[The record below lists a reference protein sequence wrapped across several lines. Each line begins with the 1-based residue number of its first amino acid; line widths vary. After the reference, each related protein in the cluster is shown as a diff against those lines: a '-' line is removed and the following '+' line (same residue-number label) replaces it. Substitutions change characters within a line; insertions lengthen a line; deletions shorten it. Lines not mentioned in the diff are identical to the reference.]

1 MEIRKR
7 LLAVIAFMLCFS
19 ASFAQ
24 TDNVQKDINRVK
36 RDTAYIY
43 AEATM
48 KKMED
53 AIEGAKAVLE
63 LQVAEWLKSQGM
75 SGTETCVT
83 KAKENI
89 MTLQTRRG
97 NFHRAFV
104 YVKKS
109 DIITFASESNVLV
122 MKLSDGKS
130 KKDKKES
137 KTTKPVKPAAPAKE
151 ETPAETVAPPVK
163 PAAPAKEE
171 TPAETVAPVKPAAP
185 AKSSTPAVDD
195 DMYMTPKKETAS
207 KPQKA
212 QKKKVEKVEK
222 AEGVEKKEEMTS
234 VVQSANDRLISTT
247 ERQMKNVANVSDIKP
262 LVLSWVDSEKVAPN
276 NYGQTSTL
284 PTSGNFHAFVYD
296 RSGNVVAALRHT
308 DGKTFNLNTLEADDM
323 AKYKGK
329 GYGVFWVRFK

>member
-7 LLAVIAFMLCFS
+7 LLAVIAFMICFS

-24 TDNVQKDINRVK
+24 TDNVQKEINSVK

-48 KKMED
+48 KKIED

-63 LQVAEWLKSQGM
+63 LQMAEWLKSQGM

-89 MTLQTRRG
+89 MTLQTKRG
-97 NFHRAFV
+97 NFHRAFL

-122 MKLSDGKS
+122 MKLSDDKS
-130 KKDKKES
+130 TKDNKAS
-137 KTTKPVKPAAPAKE
+137 KTTKPAKP
-151 ETPAETVAPPVK
+151 
-163 PAAPAKEE
+163 
-171 TPAETVAPVKPAAP
+171 
-185 AKSSTPAVDD
+185 STPVADD
-195 DMYMTPKKETAS
+195 DTYMTPKKETAS
-207 KPQKA
+207 KPQKV
-212 QKKKVEKVEK
+212 KKEKEQ
-222 AEGVEKKEEMTS
+222 KEEMVS
-234 VVQSANDRLISTT
+234 VVQPINDGLNSTA

-262 LVLSWVDSEKVAPN
+262 LILSWVNSEKVAPN

-284 PTSGNFHAFVYD
+284 PTSGDFHAFVYD
-296 RSGNVVAALRHT
+296 RSGNVVAALRHK

-323 AKYKGK
+323 ANYKGK

>member
-24 TDNVQKDINRVK
+24 TDNVQKDINSVK

-48 KKMED
+48 KKIED

-83 KAKENI
+83 KAKENM
-89 MTLQTRRG
+89 MTLQTKRG
-97 NFHRAFV
+97 NFHRAFL

-130 KKDKKES
+130 KKDNKAS
-137 KTTKPVKPAAPAKE
+137 KTTKPAKP
-151 ETPAETVAPPVK
+151 
-163 PAAPAKEE
+163 
-171 TPAETVAPVKPAAP
+171 
-185 AKSSTPAVDD
+185 STPVADD
-195 DMYMTPKKETAS
+195 DTYMTPKKETAS
-207 KPQKA
+207 KPQKV
-212 QKKKVEKVEK
+212 KKEKEQ
-222 AEGVEKKEEMTS
+222 KEEMTS
-234 VVQSANDRLISTT
+234 VVQPINDGLNSTA

-262 LVLSWVDSEKVAPN
+262 LILSWVDSEKVAPN

-284 PTSGNFHAFVYD
+284 PTSGDFHAFVYD
-296 RSGNVVAALRHT
+296 RSGNVVAALRHK
-308 DGKTFNLNTLEADDM
+308 DGKTINLNTLEADDM
-323 AKYKGK
+323 ANYKGK

>member
-24 TDNVQKDINRVK
+24 TDNVQKDINSVK

-48 KKMED
+48 KKIED

-75 SGTETCVT
+75 SGMETCVT
-83 KAKENI
+83 KAKENM
-89 MTLQTRRG
+89 MTLQTKRG
-97 NFHRAFV
+97 NFHRAFL

-130 KKDKKES
+130 KKDNKVS
-137 KTTKPVKPAAPAKE
+137 KTTKPAKPTAPAK
-151 ETPAETVAPPVK
+151 P
-163 PAAPAKEE
+163 
-171 TPAETVAPVKPAAP
+171 
-185 AKSSTPAVDD
+185 STPVADD
-195 DMYMTPKKETAS
+195 DTYMTPKKETAS
-207 KPQKA
+207 KPQKV
-212 QKKKVEKVEK
+212 KKEKEQ
-222 AEGVEKKEEMTS
+222 KEEMAS
-234 VVQSANDRLISTT
+234 VVQPINDGLNSTA

-262 LVLSWVDSEKVAPN
+262 LILSWVVSEKVAPN

-284 PTSGNFHAFVYD
+284 PTSGDFHAFVYD
-296 RSGNVVAALRHT
+296 RRGNVVAALRHK

-323 AKYKGK
+323 ANYKGK

>member
-7 LLAVIAFMLCFS
+7 LLAVIAFMICFS

-24 TDNVQKDINRVK
+24 TDNVQKEINSVK

-48 KKMED
+48 KKIED

-63 LQVAEWLKSQGM
+63 LQMAEWLKSQGM

-89 MTLQTRRG
+89 MTLQTKRG
-97 NFHRAFV
+97 NFHRAFL

-122 MKLSDGKS
+122 MKLSDDKS
-130 KKDKKES
+130 TKDNKAS
-137 KTTKPVKPAAPAKE
+137 KTTKPAKP
-151 ETPAETVAPPVK
+151 
-163 PAAPAKEE
+163 
-171 TPAETVAPVKPAAP
+171 
-185 AKSSTPAVDD
+185 STPVADD
-195 DMYMTPKKETAS
+195 DTYMTPKKETAS
-207 KPQKA
+207 KPQKV
-212 QKKKVEKVEK
+212 KKETEQ
-222 AEGVEKKEEMTS
+222 KEEMVS
-234 VVQSANDRLISTT
+234 VVQPINDGLNSTA

-262 LVLSWVDSEKVAPN
+262 LILSWVNSENVAPN

-284 PTSGNFHAFVYD
+284 PTSGDFHAFVYD
-296 RSGNVVAALRHT
+296 RSGNVVAALRHK

-323 AKYKGK
+323 ANYKGK

>member
-24 TDNVQKDINRVK
+24 TDNVQKDINSVK

-48 KKMED
+48 KKIED

-75 SGTETCVT
+75 SGMETCVT
-83 KAKENI
+83 KAKENM
-89 MTLQTRRG
+89 MTLQTKRG
-97 NFHRAFV
+97 NFHRAFL

-130 KKDKKES
+130 KKDNKVS
-137 KTTKPVKPAAPAKE
+137 KTTKPAKPTAPAK
-151 ETPAETVAPPVK
+151 P
-163 PAAPAKEE
+163 
-171 TPAETVAPVKPAAP
+171 
-185 AKSSTPAVDD
+185 STPVADD
-195 DMYMTPKKETAS
+195 DTYMTPKKETAS
-207 KPQKA
+207 KPQKV
-212 QKKKVEKVEK
+212 KKEKEQ
-222 AEGVEKKEEMTS
+222 KEEMAS
-234 VVQSANDRLISTT
+234 VVQPINDGLNSTA

-262 LVLSWVDSEKVAPN
+262 LILSWVDSEKVAPN

-284 PTSGNFHAFVYD
+284 PTSGDFHAFVYD
-296 RSGNVVAALRHT
+296 RRGNVVAALRHK

-323 AKYKGK
+323 ANYKGK

>member
-24 TDNVQKDINRVK
+24 TDNVQKEINSVK

-48 KKMED
+48 KKIED

-63 LQVAEWLKSQGM
+63 LQMTEWLKSQGM

-89 MTLQTRRG
+89 MTLQTKRG
-97 NFHRAFV
+97 NFHRAFL

-122 MKLSDGKS
+122 MKLSEGKS
-130 KKDKKES
+130 KDNKAS
-137 KTTKPVKPAAPAKE
+137 KTTKPAKPAAPAK
-151 ETPAETVAPPVK
+151 P
-163 PAAPAKEE
+163 
-171 TPAETVAPVKPAAP
+171 
-185 AKSSTPAVDD
+185 STPVADD
-195 DMYMTPKKETAS
+195 DTYMTPKKETAS
-207 KPQKA
+207 KPQKV
-212 QKKKVEKVEK
+212 KKEKEQ
-222 AEGVEKKEEMTS
+222 KEEMVS
-234 VVQSANDRLISTT
+234 VVQSINDGLNSTA

-262 LVLSWVDSEKVAPN
+262 LILSWVDGEKVAPN

-284 PTSGNFHAFVYD
+284 PTSGDFHAFVYD
-296 RSGNVVAALRHT
+296 RSGNVVAALRHK

-323 AKYKGK
+323 ANYKGK

>member
-24 TDNVQKDINRVK
+24 TDNVQKDINSVK

-48 KKMED
+48 KKIED

-75 SGTETCVT
+75 SGMETCVT
-83 KAKENI
+83 KAKENM
-89 MTLQTRRG
+89 MTLQTKRG
-97 NFHRAFV
+97 NFHRAFL

-130 KKDKKES
+130 KKDNKVS
-137 KTTKPVKPAAPAKE
+137 KTTKPAKPTAPAK
-151 ETPAETVAPPVK
+151 P
-163 PAAPAKEE
+163 
-171 TPAETVAPVKPAAP
+171 
-185 AKSSTPAVDD
+185 STPVADD
-195 DMYMTPKKETAS
+195 DTYMTPKKETAS
-207 KPQKA
+207 KPQKV
-212 QKKKVEKVEK
+212 KKEKEQ
-222 AEGVEKKEEMTS
+222 KEEMAS
-234 VVQSANDRLISTT
+234 VVQPINDGLNSTA

-262 LVLSWVDSEKVAPN
+262 LILSWADSEKVAPN

-284 PTSGNFHAFVYD
+284 PTSGDFHAFVYD
-296 RSGNVVAALRHT
+296 RRGNVVAALRHK

-323 AKYKGK
+323 ANYKGK

>member
-7 LLAVIAFMLCFS
+7 LLAVIAFMICFS

-24 TDNVQKDINRVK
+24 TDNVQKEINSVK

-48 KKMED
+48 KKIED

-63 LQVAEWLKSQGM
+63 LQMAEWLKSQGM

-89 MTLQTRRG
+89 MTLQTKRG
-97 NFHRAFV
+97 NFHRAFL

-130 KKDKKES
+130 KKDNKAS
-137 KTTKPVKPAAPAKE
+137 KTTKPAKP
-151 ETPAETVAPPVK
+151 
-163 PAAPAKEE
+163 
-171 TPAETVAPVKPAAP
+171 
-185 AKSSTPAVDD
+185 STPVADD
-195 DMYMTPKKETAS
+195 DTYMTPKKETAS
-207 KPQKA
+207 KPQKV
-212 QKKKVEKVEK
+212 KKEKEQ
-222 AEGVEKKEEMTS
+222 KEEMVS
-234 VVQSANDRLISTT
+234 VVQPINDGLNSTA

-262 LVLSWVDSEKVAPN
+262 LILSWVNSEKVAPN

-284 PTSGNFHAFVYD
+284 PTSGDFHAFVYD
-296 RSGNVVAALRHT
+296 RSGNVVAALRHK

-323 AKYKGK
+323 ANYKGK

>member
-137 KTTKPVKPAAPAKE
+137 KTTKPVKPAAPA
-151 ETPAETVAPPVK
+151 
-163 PAAPAKEE
+163 
-171 TPAETVAPVKPAAP
+171 
-185 AKSSTPAVDD
+185 
-195 DMYMTPKKETAS
+195 
-207 KPQKA
+207 
-212 QKKKVEKVEK
+212 
-222 AEGVEKKEEMTS
+222 
-234 VVQSANDRLISTT
+234 
-247 ERQMKNVANVSDIKP
+247 
-262 LVLSWVDSEKVAPN
+262 
-276 NYGQTSTL
+276 
-284 PTSGNFHAFVYD
+284 
-296 RSGNVVAALRHT
+296 
-308 DGKTFNLNTLEADDM
+308 
-323 AKYKGK
+323 
-329 GYGVFWVRFK
+329 

>member
-36 RDTAYIY
+36 RDSAYIY

-137 KTTKPVKPAAPAKE
+137 KTTK
-151 ETPAETVAPPVK
+151 PVK

>member
-24 TDNVQKDINRVK
+24 TDNVQKDINSVK

-48 KKMED
+48 KKIED

-75 SGTETCVT
+75 SGMETCVT
-83 KAKENI
+83 KAKENM
-89 MTLQTRRG
+89 MTLQTKRG
-97 NFHRAFV
+97 NFHRAFL

-130 KKDKKES
+130 KKDNKIS
-137 KTTKPVKPAAPAKE
+137 KTTKPAKPTAPAK
-151 ETPAETVAPPVK
+151 P
-163 PAAPAKEE
+163 
-171 TPAETVAPVKPAAP
+171 
-185 AKSSTPAVDD
+185 STPVADD
-195 DMYMTPKKETAS
+195 DTYMTPKKETAS
-207 KPQKA
+207 KPQKV
-212 QKKKVEKVEK
+212 KKEKEQ
-222 AEGVEKKEEMTS
+222 KEEMAS
-234 VVQSANDRLISTT
+234 VVQPINDGLNSTA

-262 LVLSWVDSEKVAPN
+262 LILSWVDSEKVAPN

-284 PTSGNFHAFVYD
+284 PTSGDFHAFVYD
-296 RSGNVVAALRHT
+296 RRGNVVAALRHK

-323 AKYKGK
+323 ANYKGK

>member
-24 TDNVQKDINRVK
+24 TDNVQKEINSVK

-48 KKMED
+48 KKIED

-63 LQVAEWLKSQGM
+63 LQMTEWLKSQGM

-89 MTLQTRRG
+89 MTLKTKRG
-97 NFHRAFV
+97 NFHRAFL

-130 KKDKKES
+130 KKDNKAS
-137 KTTKPVKPAAPAKE
+137 KTTKPAKPTAPAKQETTTKPVTPAQSAAPAK
-151 ETPAETVAPPVK
+151 P
-163 PAAPAKEE
+163 
-171 TPAETVAPVKPAAP
+171 
-185 AKSSTPAVDD
+185 STPVADD
-195 DMYMTPKKETAS
+195 DTYMTPKKETAS
-207 KPQKA
+207 KPQKV
-212 QKKKVEKVEK
+212 KKEKEQ
-222 AEGVEKKEEMTS
+222 KEEMVS
-234 VVQSANDRLISTT
+234 VVQPINDGLNSTA

-262 LVLSWVDSEKVAPN
+262 LILSWVDSEKVAPN

-284 PTSGNFHAFVYD
+284 PTSGDFHAFVYD
-296 RSGNVVAALRHT
+296 RSGNVVAALRHK

-323 AKYKGK
+323 ANYKGK

>member
-7 LLAVIAFMLCFS
+7 LLAVIAFMICFS

-24 TDNVQKDINRVK
+24 TDNVQKEINSEK

-48 KKMED
+48 KKIED

-63 LQVAEWLKSQGM
+63 LQMAEWLKSQGM

-89 MTLQTRRG
+89 MTLQTKRG
-97 NFHRAFV
+97 NFHRAFL

-130 KKDKKES
+130 KKDNKAS
-137 KTTKPVKPAAPAKE
+137 KTTKPAKP
-151 ETPAETVAPPVK
+151 
-163 PAAPAKEE
+163 
-171 TPAETVAPVKPAAP
+171 
-185 AKSSTPAVDD
+185 STPVADD
-195 DMYMTPKKETAS
+195 DTYMTPKKETAS
-207 KPQKA
+207 KPQKV
-212 QKKKVEKVEK
+212 KKEKEQ
-222 AEGVEKKEEMTS
+222 KEEMVS
-234 VVQSANDRLISTT
+234 VVQPINDGLNSTA

-262 LVLSWVDSEKVAPN
+262 LILSWVNSEKVAPN

-284 PTSGNFHAFVYD
+284 PTSGDFHAFVYD
-296 RSGNVVAALRHT
+296 RSGNVVAALRHK

-323 AKYKGK
+323 ANYKGK

>member
-24 TDNVQKDINRVK
+24 TDNVQKDINSVK

-48 KKMED
+48 KKIED

-75 SGTETCVT
+75 SGMETCVT
-83 KAKENI
+83 KAKENM
-89 MTLQTRRG
+89 MTLQTKRG
-97 NFHRAFV
+97 NFHRAFL

-130 KKDKKES
+130 KKDNKVS
-137 KTTKPVKPAAPAKE
+137 KTTKPAKPTAPAK
-151 ETPAETVAPPVK
+151 P
-163 PAAPAKEE
+163 
-171 TPAETVAPVKPAAP
+171 
-185 AKSSTPAVDD
+185 STPVADD
-195 DMYMTPKKETAS
+195 DTYMTPKKETAS
-207 KPQKA
+207 KPQKV
-212 QKKKVEKVEK
+212 KKEKEQ
-222 AEGVEKKEEMTS
+222 KEEMAS
-234 VVQSANDRLISTT
+234 VVQPINDGLNSTA

-262 LVLSWVDSEKVAPN
+262 LILSWVDSEKVAPN

-284 PTSGNFHAFVYD
+284 PTSGDFHAFVYD
-296 RSGNVVAALRHT
+296 RRGNVVAALRHK
-308 DGKTFNLNTLEADDM
+308 DGKTINLNTLEADDM
-323 AKYKGK
+323 ANYKGK

>member
-48 KKMED
+48 KKIED

-63 LQVAEWLKSQGM
+63 LQMAEWLKSQGM

-137 KTTKPVKPAAPAKE
+137 KTTKPVM
-151 ETPAETVAPPVK
+151 

>member
-151 ETPAETVAPPVK
+151 ETPAETVAP
-163 PAAPAKEE
+163 
-171 TPAETVAPVKPAAP
+171 VKPAAP

-195 DMYMTPKKETAS
+195 DMYMTPKKETVS

-212 QKKKVEKVEK
+212 QKKNVEKAEK

-234 VVQSANDRLISTT
+234 VVQSANDGLISTT

>member
-137 KTTKPVKPAAPAKE
+137 KTTK
-151 ETPAETVAPPVK
+151 PVK

>member
-151 ETPAETVAPPVK
+151 ETPAETVAP
-163 PAAPAKEE
+163 
-171 TPAETVAPVKPAAP
+171 VKPAAP

-234 VVQSANDRLISTT
+234 VVQSANDGLISTT

>member
-24 TDNVQKDINRVK
+24 TDNVQKDINSVK

-48 KKMED
+48 KKIED

-75 SGTETCVT
+75 SGMETCVT
-83 KAKENI
+83 KAKENM
-89 MTLQTRRG
+89 MTLQTKRG
-97 NFHRAFV
+97 NFHRAFL

-109 DIITFASESNVLV
+109 DIITFALESNVLV

-130 KKDKKES
+130 KKDNKIS
-137 KTTKPVKPAAPAKE
+137 KTTKPAKPTAPAK
-151 ETPAETVAPPVK
+151 P
-163 PAAPAKEE
+163 
-171 TPAETVAPVKPAAP
+171 
-185 AKSSTPAVDD
+185 STPVADD
-195 DMYMTPKKETAS
+195 DTYMTPKKETAS
-207 KPQKA
+207 KPQKV
-212 QKKKVEKVEK
+212 KKEKEQ
-222 AEGVEKKEEMTS
+222 KEEMAS
-234 VVQSANDRLISTT
+234 VVQPINDGLNSTA

-262 LVLSWVDSEKVAPN
+262 LILSWVDSEKVAPN

-284 PTSGNFHAFVYD
+284 PTSGDFHAFVYD
-296 RSGNVVAALRHT
+296 RRGNVVAALRHK

-323 AKYKGK
+323 ANYKGK